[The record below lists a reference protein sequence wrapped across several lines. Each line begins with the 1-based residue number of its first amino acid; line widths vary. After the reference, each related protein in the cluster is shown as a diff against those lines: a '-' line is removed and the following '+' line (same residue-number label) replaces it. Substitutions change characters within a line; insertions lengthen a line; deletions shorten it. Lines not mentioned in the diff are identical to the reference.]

1 MQDGLSMVEQARS
14 PSRSRR
20 LTRQFLALIAILL
33 VPLIF
38 CAAYQLWQNNR
49 SVAAPSP
56 QSVSASLE
64 KSIGWLVNNREAILG
79 QNNPMLWWFV
89 KKSADITRDERL
101 HTLFLEYKR
110 RHIDPYPKNVWRNL
124 LEENSKV
131 PVDMWQFEHFPDYNL
146 YFLYGASCSRNFEK
160 EEIIRRQHE
169 TSFCD
174 TYHPFSP
181 ACVTHQLMGVRL
193 VQQNRCL
200 DSQTTH
206 ELVRAL
212 QEKIVN
218 QLVWDPRVM
227 DVYIQR
233 VLMIAESGAGQRIK
247 PVWMQR
253 VLEAQLPDGSW
264 SGFYPVMPLGGGY
277 HLGFPTN
284 KITVSQVRGG
294 FHATAQG
301 VLLMSLVASG
311 DAGI

>member
-1 MQDGLSMVEQARS
+1 MTDLT
-14 PSRSRR
+14 PSLFRPGR
-20 LTRQFLALIAILL
+20 LIKRLLALLALLL
-33 VPLIF
+33 VTAVLY
-38 CAAYQLWQNNR
+38 AGYQLWQNNR
-49 SVAAPSP
+49 AVDAPSR

-64 KSIGWLVNNREAILG
+64 KSIGWLVNNRESVLG
-79 QNNPMLWWFV
+79 QDNPMLWWFV
-89 KKSADITRDERL
+89 KKSADTTRDERL

-110 RHIDPYPKNVWRNL
+110 RHIDPYPQNVWRNL
-124 LEENSKV
+124 FEEYSKV
-131 PVDMWQFEHFPDYNL
+131 PVEMWQFEHFPDYNL

-200 DSQTTH
+200 DSQTTQ

-233 VLMIAESGAGQRIK
+233 VLMLAESGAGERIK
-247 PVWMQR
+247 SAWLQR

-277 HLGFPTN
+277 HLGFPGN
-284 KITVSQVRGG
+284 KVAVSQVRGG